1 MTQQESFDD
10 CKEKKLGLRD
20 NNSYL
25 LVHLPVSLLSLDV
38 KRLISILQ
46 LLRLNDHMYVQ
57 SYGSSLLLRFNY
69 LFFVIASKCTVIAC
83 FSTSCGIGSLI
94 KLCSFSLV
102 LLSLANLL
110 MLFHCQLLLLL
121 WLSTAGL
128 LRTSVVII
136 HTYTLLTYIVLLL
149 NVYYYVTMF
158 PFSNADY

>member
-10 CKEKKLGLRD
+10 CKDKKLGLRD
-20 NNSYL
+20 YL
-25 LVHLPVSLLSLDV
+25 LVYLPVSLLSLDV

-46 LLRLNDHMYVQ
+46 LFRLNDHMNVQ

-69 LFFVIASKCTVIAC
+69 LCFVIASKCTLIAC
-83 FSTSCGIGSLI
+83 FSTSCRIGSFI

-121 WLSTAGL
+121 STAGL
-128 LRTSVVII
+128 LSTSVVII
-136 HTYTLLTYIVLLL
+136 HTYTLLTYIVYYYSVKCLLL
-149 NVYYYVTMF
+149 CYHV
-158 PFSNADY
+158 PFL